1 MSFKLA
7 WRNIRK
13 NLRQYSIYFFTLIIG
28 VVLIYS
34 FNAIP
39 YQELLKPYSSTNV
52 TGPGTIQMVMKVLS
66 YILMGIFAC
75 LLIYANR
82 YMIRQRAQEFS
93 VYLTLGMGK
102 RKIAKILFLE
112 NLLLTT
118 FAFGLGILIGGV
130 SSYLL
135 SLFTNRLFETSAVP
149 IHFHFIFSKSSA
161 FLTGILFFFMIFL
174 LYLANLYEIKK
185 DSVIAWMKKDQ
196 KVKVK
201 KRLSPWIYGSIGL
214 LGIASFSFAD
224 YLAYQLVGPIFSI
237 SKLTGSIVL
246 GIVGIFLFFYGFSH
260 LFSVIIKRLPHLYYR
275 GLNPYFIE
283 KLDQSFKETFIS
295 MSFTCLLLFV
305 SISMLI
311 GGVSLSKSFTEGA
324 KLCSQYDLTAID
336 YGDEAKKYVLS
347 PNLDIDHYV
356 SNYNYI
362 QLYKNIGPTFTNFID
377 EGSAKKDLLKNVYS
391 FHAAEKVPLIPLS
404 SYHSYQKSKGEKETK
419 LSSDEY
425 LMVGMQEEVGK
436 LMKKNAV
443 IMLNKKELHNKD
455 LRYHC
460 EPLYNCEGLAG
471 GEVLCLVVPDQY
483 VKNKTVTISYFNF
496 NFPSMKKQDAM
507 VDRLSNLCA
516 KDYQKI
522 DKNGDII
529 DDYSPFYYISH
540 QGVVD
545 SNYTFGLTAAYIGI
559 FIGLVLLI
567 CGLVI
572 LSIQQLMRNDQ
583 VKKDY
588 QVLKQIG
595 SSEKQRRHTLF
606 VTIMIYFLVPAV
618 LAVYQSLYVLPLL
631 NFISVLFGRGIGI
644 YSYFF
649 KILIVFLLLYGVYFF
664 ITYSTSKEKIE
675 E

>member
-1 MSFKLA
+1 M
-7 WRNIRK
+7 
-13 NLRQYSIYFFTLIIG
+13 G

-34 FNAIP
+34 LNAIP
-39 YQELLKPYSSTNV
+39 YHELLKPYFIRDFTGV
-52 TGPGTIQMVMKVLS
+52 TSIQITMIFLS
-66 YILMGIFAC
+66 CILMGIFAC

-102 RKIAKILFLE
+102 RKIVKILFLE
-112 NLLLTT
+112 NLLITT

-135 SLFTNRLFETSAVP
+135 LLFTNRLFENSAVP
-149 IHFHFIFSKSSA
+149 IHFHFIFSKNSA
-161 FLTGILFFFMIFL
+161 FITGILLFFMIFI

-201 KRLSPWIYGSIGL
+201 KRLSPWIYGLIGL

-224 YLAYQLVGPIFSI
+224 YLAYQLVAPIFSI
-237 SKLTGSIVL
+237 SKLTESIVL

-260 LFSVIIKRLPHLYYR
+260 LFSVIIKHLSHLYYR

-283 KLDQSFKETFIS
+283 KLDQSFRETFIS

-311 GGVSLSKSFTEGA
+311 GGISLTKSFTEGT
-324 KLCSQYDLTAID
+324 KLCSQYDITMVD
-336 YGDEAKKYVLS
+336 YANNGTEKYVFFPKLK
-347 PNLDIDHYV
+347 LDQYT
-356 SNYNYI
+356 SSYNYI
-362 QLYKNIGPTFTNFID
+362 CIYENEGPKFTNFID
-377 EGSAKKDLLKNVYS
+377 ENPSKKELLEKIYS
-391 FHAAEKVPLIPLS
+391 FHGINSTYGLKKVSLIPLS
-404 SYHSYQKSKGEKETK
+404 SYHSYQKSRGEKETT

-425 LMVGMQEEVGK
+425 LMVGMQEEIGK

-443 IMLNKKELHNKD
+443 ITLDKKELHNKD

-460 EPLYNCEGLAG
+460 EPLYNCGRMSG
-471 GEVLCLVVPDQY
+471 GEVLYLVVPDQY
-483 VKNKTVTISYFNF
+483 LKNKKATISYFNF
-496 NFPSMKKQDAM
+496 NFPSLKKQDAM
-507 VDRLSNLCA
+507 ISKIYALSGNHY
-516 KDYQKI
+516 DP
-522 DKNGDII
+522 
-529 DDYSPFYYISH
+529 DDELFECISR
-540 QGVVD
+540 QWVI
-545 SNYTFGLTAAYIGI
+545 SETYTFGLTAAYIGI

-588 QVLKQIG
+588 QILKQIG

-631 NFISVLFGRGIGI
+631 NFISILFGRGIGI